1 MRIREAQKH
10 TDPTE
15 PDLDADPDPQHCQV
29 AQETHCPVQVYTFNP
44 AFRAER
50 GRTRRHLTEF
60 WMVEAELAFCQ
71 DLDQLFRLMEQLIRH
86 VARSVLDTSS
96 ADLALYAKAAGLSVS
111 PLSNI
116 ESLLAGSPFHRITF
130 RLVKNF
136 LRARLLY
143 NFNVDSHTMGLC
155 C

>member
-1 MRIREAQKH
+1 M
-10 TDPTE
+10 
-15 PDLDADPDPQHCQV
+15 
-29 AQETHCPVQVYTFNP
+29 THRPVQVYTFNP

-86 VARSVLDTSS
+86 VAGALLDTSS
-96 ADLALYAKAAGLSVS
+96 ADLALYAKAAGLTCS
-111 PLSNI
+111 PLNNI

-130 RLVKNF
+130 R
-136 LRARLLY
+136 
-143 NFNVDSHTMGLC
+143 
-155 C
+155 